1 MSTLRAKR
9 GVVESAKIVE
19 NRKQREIAEA
29 AKASKTR
36 RSGILEKRRTGAL
49 LAAEEPAPE
58 QGQMDQGDVALPP
71 VMDQGDVA
79 LPAPPEDNI
88 AIAATKRFFAQR
100 ARNAGPASVGPAEV
114 GAPEAMEIPESVPD
128 VGVKYRDIIIQTL
141 LRTFAKSDFK
151 HDFGEKVPSRD
162 WITMNDRNRFS
173 ELIQKFPVKQRVT
186 MLNMFEAEFN
196 KPAKTPT
203 AKLPYGKNLYELL
216 QSGIAQNLYPG
227 EAGDATEFQIEEQ
240 ILEKVGLKYA
250 ELKDKIKKHFQPVE
264 NGPINPSPFVTEQE
278 IQVDKIFRRNYRIGA
293 QKYKNT
299 DTTTRNLASLFKDA
313 TGGATNFAILVD
325 ASLGMS
331 VSKIGDS
338 SLTPDPG
345 ASCNFVVLQNVE
357 SDADS
362 ATGTTSFPITPGVV
376 NTTKVD
382 VMRDNTTSTVLY
394 PIWQQPDPPSNTE
407 ILFSKVQI
415 LLNRVETGDVE
426 ASIIVDDESHNIPDI
441 GTTSNVKN
449 ASLNALVALYTN
461 KISDIPKGPGD
472 ERKPYIYA
480 LLKRMGDWCQ
490 ALSLLDRTRTY
501 TKQTGETETLQDL
514 ISKGYEVGLVTND
527 RILLAYG
534 LVLGLNVYFTTAT
547 DLASLVYFKNM
558 DDIVDQ
564 PALEEKASANIAT
577 FAQLLP
583 DVTTNIQTA
592 VARYSTPID
601 LDKLSDTIREN
612 LKSKG
617 VAPDGLMDGIV
628 NAFRTKVILS
638 NLGELRTNFAE
649 IEAGIASAGA
659 IYESQETPTRDKFVS
674 SVTLINLANKFKMDD
689 AHNTAVIDRM
699 KKGMFSGTF
708 TAQQN
713 IFVDLA
719 KKMATGG
726 NLALSETMAR
736 AKDVLLS
743 CRDDVKQIMQKGIM
757 SADQLKSY
765 IPSNPTVGD
774 PRPTAVDVGN
784 FEVLYGAFNQIL
796 VEIPANA
803 QEGGGRQR
811 GGDLTVI
818 RSLFQKEVFPYKSA
832 KLETT
837 INNFPAEALEVLSYL
852 PAARVGS
859 FYRDD
864 KSRPYSVI
872 DRYLITKEDARIL
885 SQLFDEVMKSPDS
898 NPEATNFAVY
908 RLCLLYH
915 DILYERFEHA
925 VDQSYVADYVVE
937 EGEPKELDIEDA
949 EMTESSKSEFIS
961 VARETAVLRFC
972 VNRYATGDKTVLNGI
987 LHSFQGG
994 VDEVIGA
1001 FDQLELT
1008 VAERT
1013 FMVPLIEGV
1022 LLAKRRQTLA
1032 SLRNLR
1038 DTIFKFYNPQM
1049 IDTVTIVTEEGKE
1062 IEGTAEGI
1070 ENIIDNPAVGGGS
1083 SLQTGGKDIPNAQ
1096 STSGSSRR
1104 RLYQGLRKRS
1114 GSGSP
1119 SEL

>member
-1 MSTLRAKR
+1 M
-9 GVVESAKIVE
+9 
-19 NRKQREIAEA
+19 
-29 AKASKTR
+29 
-36 RSGILEKRRTGAL
+36 
-49 LAAEEPAPE
+49 
-58 QGQMDQGDVALPP
+58 
-71 VMDQGDVA
+71 
-79 LPAPPEDNI
+79 
-88 AIAATKRFFAQR
+88 
-100 ARNAGPASVGPAEV
+100 ASVGPGQPNVGKRRRDTEEITPAVQRFQEQVQAQAKKQAFGPAPLAAEV
-114 GAPEAMEIPESVPD
+114 GVQT
-128 VGVKYRDIIIQTL
+128 RDTLIQTL

-162 WITMNDRNRFS
+162 WITMNDRTRFS
-173 ELIQKFPVKQRVT
+173 ELIQKFPVKQRVD
-186 MLNMFEAEFN
+186 MLNMFEAEFKQPADW
-196 KPAKTPT
+196 KP
-203 AKLPYGKNLYELL
+203 KLPFGKNLYQLL
-216 QSGIAQNLYPG
+216 SSGIAQNLYPG
-227 EAGDATEFQIEEQ
+227 EAGDETEFKIEEE
-240 ILEKVGLKYA
+240 ILGKVGLDYA
-250 ELKDKIKKHFQPVE
+250 ALKGKIKNHFESPE
-264 NGPINPSPFVTEQE
+264 NAQSPFVGAEE
-278 IQVDKIFRRNYRIGA
+278 IELQNIFKRNYRIGA
-293 QKYKNT
+293 QKYRNP
-299 DTTTRNLASLFKDA
+299 DTTIRNLASLFKDA
-313 TGGATNFAILVD
+313 TGGATKFAILVD

-345 ASCNFVVLQNVE
+345 TSCNFVVLQNVE

-362 ATGTTSFPITPGVV
+362 ATGATSFPQTPGP
-376 NTTKVD
+376 NPTAVD

-394 PIWQQPDPPSNTE
+394 PIWEDPALPRSDTE

-415 LLNRVETGDVE
+415 LLNRVEAGDVE
-426 ASIIVDDESHNIPDI
+426 ASIILGDESHNIPDI

-449 ASLNALVALYTN
+449 ASLNALVARYILN
-461 KISDIPKGPGD
+461 IPGIVKTPGD

-490 ALSLLDRTRTY
+490 ALSLLDRTRSY
-501 TKQTGETETLQDL
+501 TAESGGTRTLQDL
-514 ISKGYEVGLVTND
+514 ITEGYEVGLVTND

-534 LVLGLNVYFTTAT
+534 LILGLNVYFTTAA
-547 DLASLVYFKNM
+547 DLGCLVYFKNT
-558 DDIVDQ
+558 DDLADSASFESRAQSNVEIFGNLLKLQGDITPEIITGKVDEEIKKYTDLI
-564 PALEEKASANIAT
+564 PA
-577 FAQLLP
+577 
-583 DVTTNIQTA
+583 
-592 VARYSTPID
+592 
-601 LDKLSDTIREN
+601 DTEIYNSFLQNLYETVKEN
-612 LKSKG
+612 LKKKG
-617 VAPDGLMDGIV
+617 VADDGLITGIAT
-628 NAFRTKVILS
+628 AFMTKVILS
-638 NLGELRTNFAE
+638 NLGELRTNFNE
-649 IEAGIASAGA
+649 ISAGVVSA
-659 IYESQETPTRDKFVS
+659 LEVYFDSSGSKTPKEKFVA
-674 SVTLINLANKFKMDD
+674 SVNLVNLANKFNMD
-689 AHNTAVIDRM
+689 AKHNEFVISRL
-699 KKGMFSGTF
+699 KNGTFSGTF
-708 TAQQN
+708 LAQQN

-719 KKMATGG
+719 KKMASGKSI
-726 NLALSETMAR
+726 ALSEIMAR

-743 CRDDVKQIMQKGIM
+743 CRDDVKQIVQKGIITPEKFRM
-757 SADQLKSY
+757 Y
-765 IPSNPTVGD
+765 IPSLPAIGD

-784 FEVLYGAFNQIL
+784 FEVLYGAFNQL
-796 VEIPANA
+796 LAEIPANA

-818 RSLFQKEVFPYKSA
+818 RSIFQKEVFPYKSA

-837 INNFPAEALEVLSYL
+837 INNLPAEALELLNYL

-872 DRYLITKEDARIL
+872 DRYLITKEDARVL
-885 SQLFDEVMKSPDS
+885 AQLFDEVMKSPDS

-937 EGEPKELDIEDA
+937 QGETPELQIEDA
-949 EMTESSKSEFIS
+949 EMTEASKSEFIS

-994 VDEVIGA
+994 AEDVIGA

-1038 DTIFKFYNPQM
+1038 DTIFKFYKPQM
-1049 IDTVTIVTEEGKE
+1049 IDTVTIVTEEGEE
-1062 IEGTAEGI
+1062 IERTTDGI

-1096 STSGSSRR
+1096 STSGSARR